1 MAHALGQNLMK
12 EKQVSTATY
21 ERPLYAVPDVPPS
34 TKARFASLL
43 ALRDAAYRAF
53 DKALSLPRS
62 AIRWAIDLFHRWVE
76 ATGSLGVLSWVSA
89 RARDAVGLVRTVG
102 VLPSALA
109 VLSIPPV
116 AAAALRVAK
125 FVGKGIVR
133 VAKAAWTGLKAL
145 LNRCGSTGTR
155 VAEGLGR
162 AGTYVADAV
171 TAVAQH
177 PMMAPVAKAV
187 KATIALVRP
196 VSWGFVTH
204 RLLGALVPIV
214 WLRAVVEL
222 LVMPFLVDSSLAGN
236 VRDSVWT
243 PYTDQADSDVT
254 SDGLLIDVL
263 ATPTSKSTN
272 GSAQGLEQFDDEE
285 PPLNRAS
292 RRAQQRDDAQARR
305 PQHPR
310 R

>member
-1 MAHALGQNLMK
+1 MTHARIVGLKHEGEAM
-12 EKQVSTATY
+12 STATY
-21 ERPLYAVPDVPPS
+21 ERPLRVVPDIPA

-43 ALRDAAYRAF
+43 ALRDAAERAF

-76 ATGSLGVLSWVSA
+76 ATGSIGVISWLSA
-89 RARDAVGLVRTVG
+89 RARDAADLFRTAGIV
-102 VLPSALA
+102 PSVLA
-109 VLSIPPV
+109 VLSMPPV

-125 FVGKGIVR
+125 FAGRGIVS
-133 VAKAAWTGLKAL
+133 VAKAAWTGIKGL
-145 LNRCGSTGTR
+145 LGRCGSTGTR
-155 VAEGLGR
+155 IAEGLGR

-171 TAVAQH
+171 RSVAQH
-177 PMMAPVAKAV
+177 PMMAPVTQAV

-196 VSWGFVTH
+196 VSWVLVTH
-204 RLLGALVPIV
+204 RVLGALVPIV

-243 PYTDQADSDVT
+243 PGTDQTNGDVT

-263 ATPTSKSTN
+263 ATPTSRSTN
-272 GSAQGLEQFDDEE
+272 ESAPGLEQLDDEE

-292 RRAQQRDDAQARR
+292 RRAQQRDDAAARR

>member
-1 MAHALGQNLMK
+1 M
-12 EKQVSTATY
+12 STATF
-21 ERPLYAVPDVPPS
+21 ERPLYAVPNVPPS

-62 AIRWAIDLFHRWVE
+62 AMRWAIDLFHRWVE
-76 ATGSLGVLSWVSA
+76 ATGSVGVLSWLSA
-89 RARDAVGLVRTVG
+89 QVRNAAGLFRTAG
-102 VLPSALA
+102 VVPSALA
-109 VLSIPPV
+109 VLSTPSIT
-116 AAAALRVAK
+116 AAA
-125 FVGKGIVR
+125 VR
-133 VAKAAWTGLKAL
+133 VAKLAGRGLLRVASAAWTRLKAL
-145 LNRCGSTGTR
+145 LGRCGNTGTR

-171 TAVAQH
+171 TTVAQH
-177 PMMAPVAKAV
+177 PIMVPLAQAL
-187 KATIALVRP
+187 KATLALVRP

-204 RLLGALVPIV
+204 RLLGTLVPIV

-222 LVMPFLVDSSLAGN
+222 LVMPFLVDSSLAGS

-243 PYTDQADSDVT
+243 PCTDQANGDVT

-263 ATPTSKSTN
+263 ATPMPKSTN
-272 GSAQGLEQFDDEE
+272 GSAPGPEQFDDEE

-305 PQHPR
+305 PQHPLR
-310 R
+310 

>member
-1 MAHALGQNLMK
+1 
-12 EKQVSTATY
+12 
-21 ERPLYAVPDVPPS
+21 
-34 TKARFASLL
+34 
-43 ALRDAAYRAF
+43 
-53 DKALSLPRS
+53 
-62 AIRWAIDLFHRWVE
+62 
-76 ATGSLGVLSWVSA
+76 
-89 RARDAVGLVRTVG
+89 
-102 VLPSALA
+102 
-109 VLSIPPV
+109 
-116 AAAALRVAK
+116 
-125 FVGKGIVR
+125 
-133 VAKAAWTGLKAL
+133 
-145 LNRCGSTGTR
+145 
-155 VAEGLGR
+155 
-162 AGTYVADAV
+162 
-171 TAVAQH
+171 
-177 PMMAPVAKAV
+177 MMAPVVQAV

-243 PYTDQADSDVT
+243 PSTDQADSDVT

-263 ATPTSKSTN
+263 ATPMPKSTN
-272 GSAQGLEQFDDEE
+272 ENAPGAEQLDDEE

>member
-1 MAHALGQNLMK
+1 M
-12 EKQVSTATY
+12 STTAY
-21 ERPLYAVPDVPPS
+21 AMPLRSVPTAPPK

-43 ALRDAAYRAF
+43 AFRDAAYRAF

-62 AIRWAIDLFHRWVE
+62 AIRWAVDLFHRWVE
-76 ATGSLGVLSWVSA
+76 ATGRLGVLSWLSA
-89 RARDAVGLVRTVG
+89 RARDAAGLFRTVG
-102 VLPSALA
+102 VVPSAFA
-109 VLSIPPV
+109 VLSTPPI
-116 AAAALRVAK
+116 AAAAGRVAK
-125 FVGKGIVR
+125 FVGRGLVR
-133 VAKAAWTGLKAL
+133 VAKATWTGLKGL
-145 LNRCGSTGTR
+145 LNRCGTTGTR
-155 VAEGLGR
+155 IAEGLGR

-177 PMMAPVAKAV
+177 PMMAPVAKAL
-187 KATIALVRP
+187 KATLALVRP

-243 PYTDQADSDVT
+243 PCTDQADSDVT

-272 GSAQGLEQFDDEE
+272 GSAQGPDQFDEGG
-285 PPLNRAS
+285 PSLNRAS
-292 RRAQQRDDAQARR
+292 RRAQQRE
-305 PQHPR
+305 
-310 R
+310 

>member
-21 ERPLYAVPDVPPS
+21 ERPLYAVPNLPAS
-34 TKARFASLL
+34 TKPRFAALL
-43 ALRDAAYRAF
+43 AVRDAAYRAF

-76 ATGSLGVLSWVSA
+76 ATGTVGVISWLSA
-89 RARDAVGLVRTVG
+89 RARDAADLFRTVG
-102 VLPSALA
+102 VVPSALA
-109 VLSIPPV
+109 VLSTPPI
-116 AAAALRVAK
+116 AAAAVRVAK
-125 FVGKGIVR
+125 FVGRGLLR
-133 VAKAAWTGLKAL
+133 VASAAWTGLKGL
-145 LNRCGSTGTR
+145 LYRCGSTGTR
-155 VAEGLGR
+155 IAEGLAR
-162 AGTYVADAV
+162 AGTKVADAV
-171 TAVAQH
+171 RSVAQH
-177 PMMAPVAKAV
+177 PMMAPVTQAV

-196 VSWGFVTH
+196 VSWVLVTH

-222 LVMPFLVDSSLAGN
+222 LVMPFLVDSTLAGN

-243 PYTDQADSDVT
+243 PSTDQADSDGE
-254 SDGLLIDVL
+254 DLLIDVL
-263 ATPTSKSTN
+263 ATPMPKSTN
-272 GSAQGLEQFDDEE
+272 GNAPGPDQFDDEE

>member
-1 MAHALGQNLMK
+1 M
-12 EKQVSTATY
+12 STATY
-21 ERPLYAVPDVPPS
+21 ERPLRVVPDIPA

-62 AIRWAIDLFHRWVE
+62 AIRWAVDLFHRWVE
-76 ATGSLGVLSWVSA
+76 ATGTVDVISWLSA
-89 RARDAVGLVRTVG
+89 RARDAADLFRTAGIV
-102 VLPSALA
+102 PSALA
-109 VLSIPPV
+109 VLSTPPI
-116 AAAALRVAK
+116 AAAAGRVAK
-125 FVGKGIVR
+125 FIGRGLVR
-133 VAKAAWTGLKAL
+133 VAKAAWTGLKGL
-145 LNRCGSTGTR
+145 LNRCGTTGTR

-171 TAVAQH
+171 TTVAQH
-177 PMMAPVAKAV
+177 PMMAPLARALR
-187 KATIALVRP
+187 ATLTLVRP

-214 WLRAVVEL
+214 WIRAVVQL

-243 PYTDQADSDVT
+243 PSTDQANSDVI
-254 SDGLLIDVL
+254 SDVLLIDVL
-263 ATPTSKSTN
+263 ATPMPKSTN
-272 GSAQGLEQFDDEE
+272 GNAPGPEQLDDEE
-285 PPLNRAS
+285 PSLNRAS
-292 RRAQQRDDAQARR
+292 RRAQQRDEAQARR

>member
-1 MAHALGQNLMK
+1 M
-12 EKQVSTATY
+12 STATY
-21 ERPLYAVPDVPPS
+21 ERPLYAVPNVPPS

-62 AIRWAIDLFHRWVE
+62 AIRWAIGLFHRWVE
-76 ATGSLGVLSWVSA
+76 ATGSVGVISWLST
-89 RARDAVGLVRTVG
+89 RARDAAGLFRTVG
-102 VLPSALA
+102 VVPSAFA
-109 VLSIPPV
+109 VLSTPPI
-116 AAAALRVAK
+116 AAAAVRVAK
-125 FVGKGIVR
+125 FVGRGLVR
-133 VAKAAWTGLKAL
+133 VAKATRTGLKGL
-145 LNRCGSTGTR
+145 LNRCGNTGTR
-155 VAEGLGR
+155 IAEGLGR
-162 AGTYVADAV
+162 AGTHVAEAA

-177 PMMAPVAKAV
+177 PIMAPVAQAL
-187 KATIALVRP
+187 KATLGLVRP

-204 RLLGALVPIV
+204 RLLGALIPIV

-243 PYTDQADSDVT
+243 PCTDQAVSDVT

-263 ATPTSKSTN
+263 ATPMPKSTN
-272 GSAQGLEQFDDEE
+272 GNAAGPDQFDDEE
-285 PPLNRAS
+285 PSLNRAS
-292 RRAQQRDDAQARR
+292 RRAQQRDEAQARR

>member
-1 MAHALGQNLMK
+1 
-12 EKQVSTATY
+12 VSTATY
-21 ERPLYAVPDVPPS
+21 ERPLYAVPDAPPS
-34 TKARFASLL
+34 SKARFATLL

-76 ATGSLGVLSWVSA
+76 ATGAVDVISWLSA

-109 VLSIPPV
+109 VLSTPPV

-125 FVGKGIVR
+125 FVGRGIVR
-133 VAKAAWTGLKAL
+133 VAKAAWTGIKGL
-145 LNRCGSTGTR
+145 LGRCGNTGTQ
-155 VAEGLGR
+155 VVEVLSQ
-162 AGTYVADAV
+162 AGTTVAGAFR
-171 TAVAQH
+171 AAAQH
-177 PMMAPVAKAV
+177 PVMAPVARALR
-187 KATIALVRP
+187 ACAALVRP

-204 RLLGALVPIV
+204 RLLGALVPILWV
-214 WLRAVVEL
+214 RAVVEL

-236 VRDSVWT
+236 VRASVWT
-243 PYTDQADSDVT
+243 PGTDQADSDG
-254 SDGLLIDVL
+254 DGLLIDVL
-263 ATPTSKSTN
+263 ATPTSRSTN
-272 GSAQGLEQFDDEE
+272 GSAPGLEQLDDEE

>member
-1 MAHALGQNLMK
+1 MK

-21 ERPLYAVPDVPPS
+21 ARPLYAVPNVPPS
-34 TKARFASLL
+34 TKPRFASLL

-76 ATGSLGVLSWVSA
+76 ATGSVGVISWLSA
-89 RARDAVGLVRTVG
+89 RARDAAGLVRTVG
-102 VLPSALA
+102 IVPSALA
-109 VLSIPPV
+109 LLSAPPV
-116 AAAALRVAK
+116 AAAVVRVAK
-125 FVGKGIVR
+125 FAGRGIVR
-133 VAKAAWTGLKAL
+133 VAKAAWTGIKGL
-145 LNRCGSTGTR
+145 LGRCGNTGSQ
-155 VAEGLGR
+155 VVEVLSQ
-162 AGTYVADAV
+162 AGT
-171 TAVAQH
+171 TAAGAFRTAAQH
-177 PMMAPVAKAV
+177 PVMAPVARALR
-187 KATIALVRP
+187 ACAALVRP

-204 RLLGALVPIV
+204 RLLGALVPVV
-214 WLRAVVEL
+214 WLRAVVEF

-243 PYTDQADSDVT
+243 PSTDQADSDVT

-263 ATPTSKSTN
+263 ATPIPKSTN
-272 GSAQGLEQFDDEE
+272 GSASGPDQLDDEE

>member
-1 MAHALGQNLMK
+1 M
-12 EKQVSTATY
+12 STATY

-43 ALRDAAYRAF
+43 ALRDAAQRAF

-76 ATGSLGVLSWVSA
+76 ATGSLGVLSWLSA
-89 RARDAVGLVRTVG
+89 RARDAAGLFRRVGIV
-102 VLPSALA
+102 PSALA
-109 VLSIPPV
+109 VLSTPPIT
-116 AAAALRVAK
+116 AAAVRVAK
-125 FVGKGIVR
+125 FAGRGIVR
-133 VAKAAWTGLKAL
+133 VAKAAWTGIKGL
-145 LNRCGSTGTR
+145 LGHCGNTGTQ
-155 VAEGLGR
+155 VVEVLSQ
-162 AGTYVADAV
+162 AGTTVADAA

-177 PMMAPVAKAV
+177 PMMAPVAKAL
-187 KATIALVRP
+187 KATLALVRP
-196 VSWGFVTH
+196 VSWGFATH

-222 LVMPFLVDSSLAGN
+222 LVMPFLVDSTLAGN

-243 PYTDQADSDVT
+243 PPTDQANSDVT

-263 ATPTSKSTN
+263 ATPIPKSTN
-272 GSAQGLEQFDDEE
+272 GSAPGPDQLDDEE
-285 PPLNRAS
+285 PSLNRAS

>member
-1 MAHALGQNLMK
+1 M
-12 EKQVSTATY
+12 STATY
-21 ERPLYAVPDVPPS
+21 ERPLYAVPNVPPS
-34 TKARFASLL
+34 SKARFASLL

-62 AIRWAIDLFHRWVE
+62 AIRWAVDLFHRWVE
-76 ATGSLGVLSWVSA
+76 ATGSVGVFSWLSA
-89 RARDAVGLVRTVG
+89 RARDAAGLVRTVG
-102 VLPSALA
+102 VVPSALA
-109 VLSIPPV
+109 VLSTPRI
-116 AAAALRVAK
+116 AAAAGRVAK
-125 FVGKGIVR
+125 FVGRGLLR
-133 VAKAAWTGLKAL
+133 VASAAWTGLKAL
-145 LNRCGSTGTR
+145 LKRCGNTGTR
-155 VAEGLGR
+155 IAEGLGQ

-171 TAVAQH
+171 TTVAQH
-177 PMMAPVAKAV
+177 PMMAPVAKAL
-187 KATIALVRP
+187 KATLALVRP

-222 LVMPFLVDSSLAGN
+222 LVMPFLVDSTLAGN

-243 PYTDQADSDVT
+243 PSTDQADGDVT

-263 ATPTSKSTN
+263 ATPMPKSTN
-272 GSAQGLEQFDDEE
+272 GKAAGADQPDDEE

-310 R
+310 H